1 MRRRGCL
8 ISFGAL
14 AGLTLICCI
23 VGWFVGVPWIQDE
36 FADEL
41 NEGLSTQVAQQ
52 LDSVGGEFSPGVYT
66 IDVSAIEQELA
77 NLGSLNTD
85 DLDLSVADGQIS
97 LQLGQSGQ
105 QVGYS
110 GTLTAANGELVV
122 TDMESTDNFFNF
134 LLSPD
139 RLANAIENSVNSF
152 FEARGLEIA
161 AVTAENNE
169 LVIETTEA
177 AQ

>member
-14 AGLTLICCI
+14 AGLTLICC
-23 VGWFVGVPWIQDE
+23 VLGWFVGVPWVQDE

-41 NEGLSTQVAQQ
+41 NEGLSTQVAEQ
-52 LDSVGGEFSPGVYT
+52 LDSVGGELSPGVYT
-66 IDVSAIEQELA
+66 VDVSAIERELA
-77 NLGSLNTD
+77 NVSSLTTE

-97 LQLGQSGQ
+97 IQFGQSGQ
-105 QVGYS
+105 QIGYT
-110 GTLTAANGELVV
+110 GNLAAANGELIV
-122 TDMESTDNFFNF
+122 TDMESTDNVFDF

-139 RLANAIENSVNSF
+139 RLANAIEESVNSF
-152 FEARGLEIA
+152 FESRGLEIA
-161 AVTAENNE
+161 SVTAENNE
-169 LVIETTEA
+169 LVIDTTEA